1 MSTKRRVA
9 VAAASP
15 ELKLRSQKRRK
26 LSNLSHGICDG
37 HRALIAYIAFSI
49 YAGGA
54 TQDNDFVDFEESN
67 RASSEPVDDAEADFS
82 SGSQN
87 DEDEPDVDFEG
98 DSLQTAQ
105 DKILSELFRLRDSDG
120 EEVAY
125 PFIGKPDRNLY
136 RDYYEVIHHP
146 VSLRSIQKKVRGTDG
161 RKKGTKMT
169 AFPTWLSF
177 EEEVSYLWRN
187 AREYNEDGSEICVLA
202 GVLESYFQHRV
213 AEAKKLVP
221 DPIQVDGHPEL
232 PRIKLKMAS
241 NNPEVGAQR
250 LTLKM
255 ARQTPGTPRDDKA
268 PSGVTVDSDS
278 LKRRQEVV
286 RSGSISQE
294 VDTHHMSPR
303 TRSLRRNIGS
313 PKSSAAT
320 TPPASEQS
328 HGLVSGRDTT
338 SVVKDETPGAPFQR
352 TEMRSSAG
360 LHGVPLDST
369 NGLSHQDA
377 ALMHPA
383 PELSPLDSLWR
394 RPGQDANSALIRNV
408 QILTHPTLSLK
419 EDFCLDIPPSSTL
432 SQQTITIPLPPLT
445 PLVDT
450 QRQVKVVALMGTQR
464 LHATGDAS
472 TLAYDIQLHPGTTKV
487 DLEAIAGPARGAPK
501 SGPPGSEVDYERVTI
516 FFNLLR

>member
-1 MSTKRRVA
+1 MLCS
-9 VAAASP
+9 
-15 ELKLRSQKRRK
+15 
-26 LSNLSHGICDG
+26 
-37 HRALIAYIAFSI
+37 
-49 YAGGA
+49 
-54 TQDNDFVDFEESN
+54 
-67 RASSEPVDDAEADFS
+67 
-82 SGSQN
+82 
-87 DEDEPDVDFEG
+87 
-98 DSLQTAQ
+98 
-105 DKILSELFRLRDSDG
+105 G

-202 GVLESYFQHRV
+202 GVLEVSLSLDCSTFHFFDQGGGLTCNQSYFQHRV
-213 AEAKKLVP
+213 AEAKKLVL

-255 ARQTPGTPRDDKA
+255 ARQTPETPRDDKA

-278 LKRRQEVV
+278 LKRQQEVV

-369 NGLSHQDA
+369 NGLSHQD
-377 ALMHPA
+377 
-383 PELSPLDSLWR
+383 
-394 RPGQDANSALIRNV
+394 G
-408 QILTHPTLSLK
+408 K
-419 EDFCLDIPPSSTL
+419 
-432 SQQTITIPLPPLT
+432 
-445 PLVDT
+445 
-450 QRQVKVVALMGTQR
+450 
-464 LHATGDAS
+464 
-472 TLAYDIQLHPGTTKV
+472 
-487 DLEAIAGPARGAPK
+487 ARDCNII
-501 SGPPGSEVDYERVTI
+501 EI
-516 FFNLLR
+516 